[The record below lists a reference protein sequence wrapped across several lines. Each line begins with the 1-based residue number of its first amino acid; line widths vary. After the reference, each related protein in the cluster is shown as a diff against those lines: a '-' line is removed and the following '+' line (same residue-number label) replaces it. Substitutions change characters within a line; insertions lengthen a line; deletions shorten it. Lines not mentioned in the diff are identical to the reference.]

1 MNKTKL
7 AKIVPRDKVDNGGQ
21 GKGSGYWVPGGQRV
35 CLGGPRGSRGRP
47 TGSQVVKGVGLEGA
61 RGSSGR
67 FDGLSDDLKGVFA
80 YTRSYATLRAADL
93 EWIVRPGYSWAGT
106 TDWK

>member
-93 EWIVRPGYSWAGT
+93 EWIVRPGYSWGGHN
-106 TDWK
+106 